1 MEKKMNWNV
10 STNSDNANIVIRDED
25 GKIIANLECDAYP
38 GDCTEEKVLSRGN
51 LIAAAPELLEALKHA
66 LHRLNT
72 IRHNYE
78 NTNFTLIENAIN
90 KAEDQN
96 ESRN

>member
-1 MEKKMNWNV
+1 M
-10 STNSDNANIVIRDED
+10 IYYQP
-25 GKIIANLECDAYP
+25 ECDAKP
-38 GDCTEEKVLSRGN
+38 GDYTKEEVLNRSD

-90 KAEDQN
+90 KAEGKN
-96 ESRN
+96 ESGH